1 MSHVTQRVKSKDANP
16 SVSDF
21 TVHNL
26 NNYQQNVSSTKAVTS
41 ALFIAVSLMLAQ
53 CLAHSRY
60 TIDVP
65 QINKLLYYI
74 ASLSYRSLNIDSI
87 TLYSFR
93 NIKHLWEKIRC
104 FVNKI
109 RVSVKQI

>member
-1 MSHVTQRVKSKDANP
+1 MSHVTQRVKSKHANP

-21 TVHNL
+21 TVHNF
-26 NNYQQNVSSTKAVTS
+26 NNYQQNVSSRKAVTS

-87 TLYSFR
+87 TLYILLEILNTYGRKYIVLS
-93 NIKHLWEKIRC
+93 IKLGY
-104 FVNKI
+104 
-109 RVSVKQI
+109 Q